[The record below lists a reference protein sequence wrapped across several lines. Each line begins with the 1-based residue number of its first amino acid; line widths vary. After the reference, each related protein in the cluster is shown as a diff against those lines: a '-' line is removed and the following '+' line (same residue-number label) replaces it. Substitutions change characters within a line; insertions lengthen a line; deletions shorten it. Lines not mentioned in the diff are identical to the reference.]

1 MDNKITLELKQKD
14 YEKIL
19 DIIRQ
24 VDDKLYKKILIA
36 RDDDYVPHRVPI
48 NKIDYYEFH
57 EDEPEP
63 EFEVSVDSAGFWM
76 IK

>member
-36 RDDDYVPHRVPI
+36 RDDDYVPKTI

-63 EFEVSVDSAGFWM
+63 EFEVSIDSDGFWSLR
-76 IK
+76 

>member
-1 MDNKITLELKQKD
+1 MDNKITLELKKED
-14 YEKIL
+14 YKKIL
-19 DIIRQ
+19 HIIRQ

-36 RDDDYVPHRVPI
+36 RDDDYVAHRVPI

-63 EFEVSVDSAGFWM
+63 EFEVSVDSEGFWSL
-76 IK
+76 K

>member
-1 MDNKITLELKQKD
+1 MDNKITLELKQND

-36 RDDDYVPHRVPI
+36 RDDDYVPKPI
-48 NKIDYYEFH
+48 YKIDYYEFH

-63 EFEVSVDSAGFWM
+63 EFEVSVDSEGFWSL
-76 IK
+76 K